1 MACLLIYTVG
11 WKCGRL
17 MKSNRPLTLP
27 HPTRRLSFYLMLC
40 VLVHFYKAYVY
51 LRSFI
56 NGQITSVQVSCIPTE
71 IEPVLCHILSPAQ
84 VVSFP
89 KSSLLMRS
97 RITFALKSGQC
108 VTAETFSLL
117 QVVCM
122 TICSTS
128 PCSCTSLHDL
138 CITERFCKCVILWGL
153 YVWFDCF
160 VFILLYCS
168 CFVTLA
174 SLILIAN
181 SVLFIC
187 W

>member
-1 MACLLIYTVG
+1 MAYLLIYTVG

-27 HPTRRLSFYLMLC
+27 HPTRCLSFYLMSC

-56 NGQITSVQVSCIPTE
+56 NGQITSLQVNCIPTE
-71 IEPVLCHILSPAQ
+71 IEPVLFYILSPAQ
-84 VVSFP
+84 VVSSP

-153 YVWFDCF
+153 YVWFDFF
-160 VFILLYCS
+160 VFIL
-168 CFVTLA
+168 F
-174 SLILIAN
+174 
-181 SVLFIC
+181 VLFMFCNITQSDFDC
-187 W
+187 